1 MRKLTIILLALILA
15 AALVACGGSP
25 APDSSG
31 GAADAAAGQKLF
43 QQRVIGTQPGCAN
56 CHSLEK
62 DMMIVGPSLAGIAS
76 RAGSREAG
84 KTAEQYLAEAITN
97 PNAFTVEGYTTGTMP
112 ASLGKELSDQQVKD
126 LVAYMLTLK

>member
-1 MRKLTIILLALILA
+1 MRKLTILLALILVA
-15 AALVACGGSP
+15 VLAACGSSP
-25 APDSSG
+25 APSSG

-43 QQRVIGTQPGCAN
+43 QQRIIGTQPGCAN

-84 KTAEQYLAEAITN
+84 KTAEQYLTEAITN